1 LLAVGENGCYSRAM
15 PQGLYVEL
23 PMRAEMERLW
33 QLTQDPALHQRWD
46 LRFST
51 IRYLPKPDEKAPQQF
66 LYETRIGFGLAIAG
80 EGESTGTRSGTT
92 GERTSALRFWSDDAK
107 SLIRT
112 GAGYW
117 KYIPTGDGSIRFF
130 TWYDYQ
136 TRFGVAGKLVDVV
149 LFRPIMGWATAW
161 SFDRLRLWIEAEMA
175 PEAVLRSSIIYGVC
189 RGVVAFVWIWHGLV
203 PKLLFHDA
211 AELAMLSDAGIA
223 THWLPLIGAAEV
235 IFGVLGLFTWRWRG
249 YFVLTGIAMI
259 GSLAVVALR
268 SPAQLTA
275 AFNPVTL
282 NLGVLGLCVCGWLA
296 HFSSA
301 FAGRCLR
308 KPRTIQQE
316 KASDAVHL

>member
-1 LLAVGENGCYSRAM
+1 MS
-15 PQGLYVEL
+15 QGLYIEL
-23 PMRAEMERLW
+23 PMTTEMERLW
-33 QLTQDPALHQRWD
+33 QLTQDPTLHQRWD

-51 IRYLPKPDEKAPQQF
+51 IRYLPKPDEGAPQQF

-80 EGESTGTRSGTT
+80 AGESTGTRSGVT

-117 KYIPTGDGSIRFF
+117 KYIPGSDGSIRFF

-136 TRFGVAGKLVDVV
+136 TRFGVVGQLVDTV
-149 LFRPIMGWATAW
+149 LFRPMMGWATAW
-161 SFDRLRLWIEAEMA
+161 SFDRLRLWIERDIA
-175 PEAVLRSSIIYGVC
+175 PEAVLRSSIIYGIC
-189 RGVVAFVWIWHGLV
+189 RGVVAFIWIWHGLV

-223 THWLPLIGAAEV
+223 AHWLPLIGMVEV
-235 IFGVLGLFTWRWRG
+235 MFGMLGLFAWRWRD
-249 YFVLTGIAMI
+249 YFVLTGMAMI
-259 GSLAVVALR
+259 GALIGVALR

-282 NLGVLGLCVCGWLA
+282 NIAVAALCVCGWLA
-296 HFSSA
+296 HFSAA
-301 FAGRCLR
+301 FAGHCRR
-308 KPRTIQQE
+308 KPQAAKRE
-316 KASDAVHL
+316 KVRDAVHL

>member
-1 LLAVGENGCYSRAM
+1 MSR
-15 PQGLYVEL
+15 GLYIEL
-23 PMRAEMERLW
+23 PIRAEMERLW

-51 IRYLPKPDEKAPQQF
+51 IHYLPKPDEEAPQQF

-80 EGESTGTRSGTT
+80 GGESTGTRSGMT

-107 SLIRT
+107 SLIRE

-117 KYIPTGDGSIRFF
+117 KYISEEDGRIRFF

-136 TRFGVAGKLVDVV
+136 TRFGVVGRLVDALV
-149 LFRPIMGWATAW
+149 FRPMMGWATAW
-161 SFDRLRLWIEAEMA
+161 SFDRLRLWIEDEIL

-189 RGVVAFVWIWHGLV
+189 RAVVAFVWIWHGLV

-211 AELAMLSDAGIA
+211 AEMAMLSDAGIA
-223 THWLPLIGAAEV
+223 ARWLPLIGAAEV
-235 IFGVLGLFTWRWRG
+235 AVGILGLFAWRWRG
-249 YFVLTGIAMI
+249 YFVLTGAAMI
-259 GSLAVVALR
+259 GALGAVALR

-282 NLGVLGLCVCGWLA
+282 NLNVLGLCVCGWLA
-296 HFSSA
+296 HFGSA

-308 KPRTIQQE
+308 KPQRTKQKE
-316 KASDAVHL
+316 ASDAVHL

>member
-1 LLAVGENGCYSRAM
+1 M

-23 PMRAEMERLW
+23 PIRTEMERLW

-51 IRYLPKPDEKAPQQF
+51 IRYLPKLDGEAPQRF

-107 SLIRT
+107 SLICE

-117 KYIPTGDGSIRFF
+117 KYVPTGGESIRFF

-136 TRFGVAGKLVDVV
+136 TRFGLAGKLVDAVI
-149 LFRPIMGWATAW
+149 FRPIMGWATAW
-161 SFDRLRLWIEAEMA
+161 SFDRLRLWIEAEIA
-175 PEAVLRSSIIYGVC
+175 PEAVLRSSTIYGVC
-189 RGVVAFVWIWHGLV
+189 RGAVALIWIWHGLV

-211 AELAMLSDAGIA
+211 AESAMLSDAGIA
-223 THWLPLIGAAEV
+223 IYWLPLIGAAEI
-235 IFGVLGLFTWRWRG
+235 IFGMIGIFMWRWRG
-249 YFVLTGIAMI
+249 FFLLTAVAMI
-259 GSLAVVALR
+259 CALAGVALR
-268 SPAQLTA
+268 STA
-275 AFNPVTL
+275 RLIGAFNPVTL
-282 NLGVLGLCVCGWLA
+282 NLSVVGLCVCGWLA
-296 HFSSA
+296 HSSSA

-308 KPRTIQQE
+308 KLRKVNQNE
-316 KASDAVHL
+316 VNDAVHL